1 MQRNKGNS
9 ISSSMIYKTM
19 ERYVVMAFQMI
30 VQIVIARILEPSDY
44 GIVSMMMVFIAIA
57 TIFIQNGFNMALVQ
71 KKDADETDFSTAL
84 MVNVAIG
91 IFMYAVI
98 ALSSPAIAR
107 FYNQPFIDK
116 CLPVMSLLLVFG
128 SVNSI
133 QIAIA
138 NRKMMFGQLFMCSV
152 VSSFVSGVLG
162 IVCAL
167 FGLGVWALVIQ
178 QLSSSVALSIMLLFQ
193 QHWVPNW
200 TFRKDSAKSLFS
212 FGWKL
217 LAAGL
222 LNQIYNE
229 LNSLVIG
236 KRYTS
241 SDLAYYTKGNQF
253 PKYLTM
259 GVDSSISSVMFAAF
273 SKNQADRKSL
283 HSLMKKT
290 IIVNSYLIIPLLALM
305 AMVAHPLVTVLLT
318 DKWQPLVPFL
328 RICCITCALHPLAS
342 TQVQA
347 IAAVGR
353 SDVRLKIEIVKK
365 GIGIGLLVLAVPYG
379 PMVIA
384 ISAAIAGIIGVIIG
398 AVACSIITSYPFKN
412 LATDNLPV
420 LITTIISMAPLY
432 FIGKLNLNPVLLISI
447 DCIVGLGFY
456 LFISAIFNLYGFQY
470 MKKYVKN
477 IFSNNK

>member
-1 MQRNKGNS
+1 
-9 ISSSMIYKTM
+9 M

-30 VQIVIARILEPSDY
+30 VQIIIARILDPSDY
-44 GIVSMMMVFIAIA
+44 GIVSMMTVFIAIA

-71 KKDADETDFSTAL
+71 KKEADETDFSTAL

-107 FYNQPFIDK
+107 FYNQPFIAK

-138 NRKMMFGQLFMCSV
+138 NRKMMFGNLFKCNV
-152 VSSFVSGVLG
+152 VSSIVSGVLG
-162 IVCAL
+162 VASAL
-167 FGLGVWALVIQ
+167 YGFGVWALVIQ
-178 QLSSSVALSIMLLFQ
+178 QLSQSVILSIMLLLQ

-200 TFRKDSAKSLFS
+200 TFRKESAKSLFS

-222 LNQIYNE
+222 LNQIYKE

-253 PKYLTM
+253 PKYFTM
-259 GVDSSISSVMFAAF
+259 GVDSSIGSVMFAAF
-273 SKNQADRKSL
+273 SKNQADCKSL

-290 IIVNSYLIIPLLALM
+290 IIVNSYLIIPLLALL
-305 AMVAHPLVTVLLT
+305 AMVAHPMVTVLLT

-328 RICCITCALHPLAS
+328 RICCVTCALHPLAS

-365 GIGIGLLVLAVPYG
+365 GIGIGLLILAVPYG
-379 PMVIA
+379 PLAIA
-384 ISAAIAGIIGVIIG
+384 ISAAIAGVIGVIIG
-398 AVACSIITSYPFKN
+398 AVACSVITSYPFKN
-412 LATDNLPV
+412 LVTDNLPV
-420 LITTIISMAPLY
+420 LISTIISMAPLY
-432 FIGKLNLNPVLLISI
+432 LIGKISLNPILLILVE
-447 DCIVGLGFY
+447 CVVGLGLY
-456 LFISAIFNLYGFQY
+456 LFISALFNLYGFHYLKEYINQHFRRLY
-470 MKKYVKN
+470 KHTGD
-477 IFSNNK
+477 